1 MAADAAHRSIDAAA
15 RILAAAGI
23 DTARLDAELL
33 MAAACGADRAAIV
46 AGSCEPDS
54 AGLAR
59 FEALVARRAQ
69 RVPLAYLT
77 GHREFYGLDL
87 TVSPAVLIP
96 RPETETVVDA
106 ALGWLASRP
115 EARVLDLG
123 TGSGCIAIAIA
134 ANAPRARVVASD
146 ISAEALEVARA
157 NASRLRLAERI
168 EFVFSDL
175 FEALAGERF
184 DLVVSNPPYVE
195 DSAALAPEVE
205 RYEPRAALFAGA
217 DGLAFHRR
225 MAAALGDHLASGG
238 TALIEVG
245 AGQAAAVAALMRTA
259 GAIETVVTRD
269 LAGVERVVQARFA

>member
-15 RILAAAGI
+15 HILAAAGI

-33 MAAACGADRAAIV
+33 MAAACGMERAAIV
-46 AGSCEPDS
+46 TGSCEPDS
-54 AGLAR
+54 AALAR
-59 FEALVARRAQ
+59 LEALVARRAQ
-69 RVPLAYLT
+69 REPLAYLT

-96 RPETETVVDA
+96 RPETETVVDGVLA
-106 ALGWLASRP
+106 WLADRP

-168 EFVFSDL
+168 EFVCSDL
-175 FEALAGERF
+175 FEAFAGARF

-225 MAAALGDHLASGG
+225 MAAALAAQLAPGG
-238 TALIEVG
+238 AAIVEVG
-245 AGQAAAVAALMRTA
+245 AGQAAAVAALMRAA
-259 GAIETVVTRD
+259 GASETVVMCD